1 MTLKDYLGKRAIE
14 KPDSY
19 VATRQLKPK
28 NPWCESQRA
37 LDELIHQKCREN
49 DRDIAPTYEIMHHK
63 CGAVTQKVKD
73 REIDR

>member
-1 MTLKDYLGKRAIE
+1 MTLKDYLVKRAIE
-14 KPDSY
+14 QPNSY

-49 DRDIAPTYEIMHHK
+49 DRDLAPTHEVMHHR
-63 CGAVTQKVKD
+63 CEVTIDK
-73 REIDR
+73 EINR